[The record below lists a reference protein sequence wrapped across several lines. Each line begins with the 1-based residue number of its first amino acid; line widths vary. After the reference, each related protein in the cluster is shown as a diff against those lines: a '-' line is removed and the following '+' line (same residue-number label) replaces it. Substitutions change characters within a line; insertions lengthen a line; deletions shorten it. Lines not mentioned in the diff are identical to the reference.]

1 MEQHASDG
9 MTRRWHTTFSAAA
22 EHFDDEPLSFFA
34 RFGAELV
41 ARCDVASGERV
52 LDVGCGTGHAALAAA
67 DVVGPSGA
75 VVGADLAVPLL
86 DVARDKASAQ
96 GLDHVEFVEG
106 DFRALGF
113 PDGAFDAV
121 LCSFAIFLVPDMP
134 SALAELWRMVAPG
147 GRLGVTSW
155 GPDLFEP
162 AGSIWGN
169 AVNAERSP
177 DQIPT
182 GPSPRAQWESPDQ
195 ARGLF
200 AAGGIDAPI
209 VSEYVPGTHR
219 IRGGDDWWTLVLGS
233 GLRNV
238 VDTLDPDAAERVR
251 VACTARIDAED
262 IHDLTADVIYT
273 VATKPV

>member
-1 MEQHASDG
+1 MQQDSSEEMVG
-9 MTRRWHTTFSAAA
+9 RWKAAFHAAA
-22 EHFDDEPLSFFA
+22 DHFDDEPLSFFA

-52 LDVGCGTGHAALAAA
+52 LDAGCGTGHAALAAA
-67 DVVGPSGA
+67 DVVGPRGA

-86 DVARDKASAQ
+86 EVARSKASERSV
-96 GLDHVEFVEG
+96 DHVDFSEG

-134 SALAELWRMVAPG
+134 GALAELWRMVAPG

-155 GPDLFEP
+155 GPDLFQP
-162 AGSIWGN
+162 ASVIWWD
-169 AVNAERSP
+169 ALKVELTA

-182 GPSPRAQWESPDQ
+182 GPSPRAQWESPEQ

-200 AAGGIDAPI
+200 AAGEIDGPI
-209 VSEYVPGTHR
+209 ASEYVAG
-219 IRGGDDWWTLVLGS
+219 IRE
-233 GLRNV
+233 V
-238 VDTLDPDAAERVR
+238 VT
-251 VACTARIDAED
+251 
-262 IHDLTADVIYT
+262 DVIYT
-273 VATKPV
+273 VATKPT